1 MYKQMISADVIARRP
16 NDTLGELRDGAITA
30 QTECLPLPDKYTS
43 APSRLR
49 VDSQPLKLKSSTVM
63 MPMITTKIL
72 IVDDDYGVRN
82 ALTKLLEAERYQV
95 YSAQDASEA
104 MKCFKSRHIDLVILD
119 LKLRFESGWKVF
131 EEMTET
137 NPFVPTIII
146 TAEWGQQERAATL
159 GVEGL
164 VEKPIDVPIFLEMI
178 RGLLVETPEARLKR
192 ICGQNEY
199 CRHVVRQMEPLLNQ
213 FEERRTAP
221 FRLST
226 ALQAALQSRPVT
238 GGAGDYGANLD
249 LGFKAFIR
257 ARKRDDAPTMT

>member
-1 MYKQMISADVIARRP
+1 MYKQMIPADVIARSP
-16 NDTLGELRDGAITA
+16 SDALGEPRNGASTA
-30 QTECLPLPDKYTS
+30 QAQCLPAPDKYTS
-43 APSRLR
+43 APSRVG
-49 VDSQPLKLKSSTVM
+49 VDSQPSKLKPSTVI
-63 MPMITTKIL
+63 MPIKTTKIL

-104 MKCFKSRHIDLVILD
+104 MKCFKSRHINLVILD
-119 LKLRFESGWKVF
+119 LNLRFESGWKVF
-131 EEMTET
+131 EKMTET

-146 TAEWGQQERAATL
+146 TAEWGQQERATTF

-199 CRHVVRQMEPLLNQ
+199 CRHVVRQMEPLLNRL
-213 FEERRTAP
+213 EERRTAP

-226 ALQAALQSRPVT
+226 ALQAALQSRPAT
-238 GGAGDYGANLD
+238 GSAGDYGVNSD
-249 LGFKAFIR
+249 LGFKTFIR
-257 ARKRDDAPTMT
+257 ARKRADAQTMT